1 MICLTPFA
9 CRSGQTSSML
19 GGAQFKATLL
29 DQKALFSNIQCK
41 MTDSNSWQ
49 TRVVGKQLPAAS
61 DINRGLPLP
70 AHSSAQR
77 PLWAE
82 NAALQE
88 VNQFHKAPELSV
100 YARKLVF
107 LWSLKPKSTP
117 YAYTAQRHPLDFPH
131 TMVEHRSWTPSE
143 LVKFLKFLK
152 GKIKEHL
159 PKGWAMDLEVLE
171 PHKWSLPYEQ
181 YRTFASTRVNPS
193 WQGTLVVACSSQ
205 RSGNISLFS
214 VAENW
219 APLIFS
225 CSHNQSN
232 PFNLSNLHHKSYIWT
247 QTEKKII
254 FTKFVQYTHLIFY
267 GTHCTRRKRAMAL
280 KQVYLSSAVTTNEDS
295 WKPVF
300 SVLLEHRAFL
310 MAPAKDHRLL
320 FPSGA
325 MMLHLISPDFR
336 LVSF

>member
-29 DQKALFSNIQCK
+29 DQKALFSYIQCK

-49 TRVVGKQLPAAS
+49 TRVDGKQLLTLTGVCPYLLT
-61 DINRGLPLP
+61 ILHRG
-70 AHSSAQR
+70 HSGQKMQCYRKWIDSTKLQNCQFMHENWFFMVSQTQIHTLYIYCSATPTGFPSHHGGTQVMDAFR
-77 PLWAE
+77 ACQVP
-82 NAALQE
+82 E
-88 VNQFHKAPELSV
+88 VS
-100 YARKLVF
+100 
-107 LWSLKPKSTP
+107 
-117 YAYTAQRHPLDFPH
+117 
-131 TMVEHRSWTPSE
+131 
-143 LVKFLKFLK
+143 K

-159 PKGWAMDLEVLE
+159 PKGWAMDLEALE

-181 YRTFASTRVNPS
+181 YRTIASTRANPP
-193 WQGTLVVACSSQ
+193 WQVTLVVACSSQ
-205 RSGNISLFS
+205 RSEHFSLFS

-232 PFNLSNLHHKSYIWT
+232 PFNLSNLHHKRKSHIWT
-247 QTEKKII
+247 QNGKKKII

-267 GTHCTRRKRAMAL
+267 GTRCTRRKRAMAL

-325 MMLHLISPDFR
+325 MMLHLISPDFM